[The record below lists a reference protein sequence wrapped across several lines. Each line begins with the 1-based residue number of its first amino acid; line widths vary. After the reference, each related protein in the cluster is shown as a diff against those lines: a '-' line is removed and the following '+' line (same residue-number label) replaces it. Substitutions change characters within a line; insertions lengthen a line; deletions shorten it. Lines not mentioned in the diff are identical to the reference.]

1 MALGLPAAADSPGS
15 GDPGGGGPGQLSA
28 REFGWRGNL
37 VALRSQR
44 RSPRVP
50 APLYPGGEGLHP
62 VPHHPL
68 AKRRLP
74 QKLERVNWV
83 QEIAQVV
90 RGMKEQEFHKMNL

>member
-1 MALGLPAAADSPGS
+1 M
-15 GDPGGGGPGQLSA
+15 
-28 REFGWRGNL
+28 
-37 VALRSQR
+37 
-44 RSPRVP
+44 
-50 APLYPGGEGLHP
+50 HP